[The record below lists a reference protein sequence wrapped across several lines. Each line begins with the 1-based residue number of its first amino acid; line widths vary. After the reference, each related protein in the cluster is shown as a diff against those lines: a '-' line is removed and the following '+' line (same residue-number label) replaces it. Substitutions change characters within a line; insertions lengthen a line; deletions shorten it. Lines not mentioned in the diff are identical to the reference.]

1 MHLIDQ
7 YRLVTV
13 TGSGGVGKTRLA
25 WEVVS
30 LTHSHFPDGICV
42 AELAHITE
50 ASSLLS
56 VISQA
61 LHLPLAAIHNDADLR
76 QQLARRRCLLLIDN
90 CEHVISELEP
100 VITLLL
106 RLAPHIK
113 LLLTSQ
119 VALQVAGEQQ
129 YLLPPLQVPESEEA
143 DTHELLTLTVS
154 ASLSNVGRPTDIISI
169 HQPANCR

>member
-1 MHLIDQ
+1 MRLIDQ
-7 YRLVTV
+7 YRLVTI

-30 LTHSHFPDGICV
+30 LTHTHFPDGICV

-61 LHLPLAAIHNDADLR
+61 LHLPLAAIHNDADSR

-90 CEHVISELEP
+90 CEHVINELEP

-106 RLAPHIK
+106 HGSPYQ
-113 LLLTSQ
+113 TVVDQPGS
-119 VALQVAGEQQ
+119 VAGCRR
-129 YLLPPLQVPESEEA
+129 A
-143 DTHELLTLTVS
+143 T
-154 ASLSNVGRPTDIISI
+154 ISTTTI
-169 HQPANCR
+169 TSS

>member
-1 MHLIDQ
+1 MRLIGSIPSGDD
-7 YRLVTV
+7 YRLR
-13 TGSGGVGKTRLA
+13 GVGKTRLA

-30 LTHSHFPDGICV
+30 LTHTHFPDGICV

-61 LHLPLAAIHNDADLR
+61 LHLPLAAIHNDADSR

-90 CEHVISELEP
+90 CEHVINELEP

-106 RLAPHIK
+106 HGSPY
-113 LLLTSQ
+113 Q
-119 VALQVAGEQQ
+119 
-129 YLLPPLQVPESEEA
+129 
-143 DTHELLTLTVS
+143 TV
-154 ASLSNVGRPTDIISI
+154 VD
-169 HQPANCR
+169 QP